1 MYLYVR
7 IRVGLVESWHMYTT
21 LHMVTDANFT
31 WIDGGEGAS
40 KFHLNY
46 WKIQNKCR
54 KMGGNNRDYI
64 LK

>member
-31 WIDGGEGAS
+31 WIDGGEGVKVPSELLENSEQMS
-40 KFHLNY
+40 KNG
-46 WKIQNKCR
+46 R
-54 KMGGNNRDYI
+54 K
-64 LK
+64 